1 VSAATLALL
10 ALLAAAPDAGAPAPP
25 AAQAADSA
33 LSTAER
39 AISEARSAGAAGAD
53 LAAASALLD
62 RARKARRAGEL
73 DDAKRLSDEAW
84 ELARK
89 AREGAAART
98 RFSVGV
104 GDGDETRIA
113 VRSGGPVE
121 VEAGAER
128 LAVQAGQGVRAR
140 PGAKL
145 EVGPLP
151 AAPSLLEPADGAK
164 VTVRRAAAQG
174 EPVLAWSP
182 VPGAASYEVRLS
194 RDPDFKDVVLK
205 LSATTARAP
214 LRGTLPPGEYAWR
227 AVAVD
232 SRGLAG
238 PASAPR
244 RLEVVERP
252 PRLEVD
258 QPVWK

>member
-1 VSAATLALL
+1 MSVAALALC
-10 ALLAAAPDAGAPAPP
+10 AFLAAAGDAGPTAPP
-25 AAQAADSA
+25 VTQAADSA

-39 AISEARSAGAAGAD
+39 AIAEARAAGAAGTD

-62 RARKARRAGEL
+62 RARAARRDGKLE
-73 DDAKRLSDEAW
+73 DAKRLSDEAW

-89 AREGAAART
+89 AREGATRT

-128 LAVQAGQGVRAR
+128 VAVPAGQGARAR

-151 AAPSLLEPADGAK
+151 AAPSLLEPADRAR
-164 VTVRRAAAQG
+164 VTVRPAAAQG

-182 VPGAASYEVRLS
+182 VPGAVSYEVRLS
-194 RDPDFKDVVLK
+194 RDPEGKEVVLK
-205 LSATTARAP
+205 LSTASTRAP
-214 LRGTLPPGEYAWR
+214 LRGALPPGAYAWSV
-227 AVAVD
+227 VAVD
-232 SRGLAG
+232 ARGLAG
-238 PASAPR
+238 SASAPR

-258 QPVWK
+258 RPVWK

>member
-1 VSAATLALL
+1 MSATALALC
-10 ALLAAAPDAGAPAPP
+10 AFLAAAPDAGPAPAPV
-25 AAQAADSA
+25 AQAADSA

-39 AISEARSAGAAGAD
+39 ALAEARAAGAAEAD
-53 LAAASALLD
+53 LAAASDLLG
-62 RARKARRAGEL
+62 RARAARRDGRL

-89 AREGAAART
+89 AREGAART

-104 GDGDETRIA
+104 GEGDETRIA

-128 LAVQAGQGVRAR
+128 VAVPAGQGARAR

-151 AAPSLLEPADGAK
+151 AAPSLLDPADGAT
-164 VTVRRAAAQG
+164 VTVRPAATHG
-174 EPVLAWSP
+174 EPILSWSP
-182 VPGAASYEVRLS
+182 VPGAISYEVRLS
-194 RDPDFKDVVLK
+194 RDPEGREVALK
-205 LSATTARAP
+205 LTSASARAP
-214 LRGTLPPGEYAWR
+214 LRGTLPPGTYAWR
-227 AVAVD
+227 VVAVD
-232 SRGLAG
+232 ARGLTG

-244 RLEVVERP
+244 RLEVAGRP

-258 QPVWK
+258 RPTWK